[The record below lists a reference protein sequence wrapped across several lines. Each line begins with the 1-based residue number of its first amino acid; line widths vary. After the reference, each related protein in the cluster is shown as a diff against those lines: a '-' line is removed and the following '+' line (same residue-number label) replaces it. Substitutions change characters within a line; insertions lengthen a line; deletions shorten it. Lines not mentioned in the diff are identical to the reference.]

1 VVDRDGR
8 HRRAPAVVWAET
20 SVHERRVPVAEQ
32 TESSIIIDAPADKV
46 MAVIADLGTY
56 PEWAGVK
63 QTRVLATYPDGRPRE
78 AEMVID
84 TGPIKDTYSIQY
96 QWHGHQQVNWQLTES
111 TVLRDLDGMYMVHD
125 LGDGRSEVTY
135 RLMVDLEIPVIG
147 SIKRKAEKVIVDTAL
162 KGLKKRVER

>member
-1 VVDRDGR
+1 MGDRDG
-8 HRRAPAVVWAET
+8 HRECSPAVVWQET
-20 SVHERRVPVAEQ
+20 SVGEGQGSVAEQ
-32 TESSIIIDAPADKV
+32 TESSIIIDAPAERV

-63 QTRVLATYPDGRPRE
+63 QTRVLAAYPDGRPRE
-78 AEMVID
+78 VEMVID
-84 TGPIKDTYSIQY
+84 SGPIKDTYSIQY

-111 TVLRDLDGMYMVHD
+111 TGLRDLDGMYMVHD

>member
-1 VVDRDGR
+1 
-8 HRRAPAVVWAET
+8 
-20 SVHERRVPVAEQ
+20 
-32 TESSIIIDAPADKV
+32 
-46 MAVIADLGTY
+46 
-56 PEWAGVK
+56 
-63 QTRVLATYPDGRPRE
+63 
-78 AEMVID
+78 MVID
-84 TGPIKDTYSIQY
+84 SGPIKDTYSIQY

-162 KGLKKRVER
+162 KGLKKRVEQ

>member
-1 VVDRDGR
+1 M
-8 HRRAPAVVWAET
+8 
-20 SVHERRVPVAEQ
+20 AEQ
-32 TESSIIIDAPADKV
+32 TESSIIIDAPAEKV

-63 QTRVLATYPDGRPRE
+63 QTRVLATFPDGRPRE
-78 AEMVID
+78 VEMIID
-84 TGPIKDTYSIQY
+84 SGPIKDTYSIQY

-147 SIKRKAEKVIVDTAL
+147 SIKRKAEKVIVDTAS
-162 KGLKKRVER
+162 KGLKKRVEQ